1 MYSSSITSLQYFH
14 SQNASR
20 FSVLLLLWISALIDL
35 PQNLII
41 GGITLSS
48 ALTIGMVCV
57 SGLLIFI
64 RPEIPKL
71 GLFRYFIIMAFCG
84 GTSFLWGSVDLK
96 QGIQN
101 YSILIL
107 FISCMFIA
115 TRESFI
121 SQNLYDKIIET
132 IYKLAIPTLI
142 IYILISAME
151 NGKQIMFPRAF
162 ALYALIVL
170 SIYLAKSRNGHKFS
184 FFMALVVI
192 GTIGYSL
199 SRTAL
204 AVAIILL
211 LLSRIKLNF
220 RGIFSFLLIGTIAF
234 SGFYLA
240 IKNIPQL
247 NERFFMGDMKFEVAG
262 IPINAMGRAELW
274 NSTLNSYKEYLIFGQ
289 GVGSSEKLL
298 RSGGFVTTHPHNDYL
313 RILHD
318 YGAIGLLL
326 WIVGFIKLL
335 NVTWR
340 NWHKSEKIGIPS
352 TIHVAAFLLLVALSL
367 MMFTDNPMVCG
378 FFMAP
383 LGIVVGTSMGLG
395 RNVSNEKFTS

>member
-1 MYSSSITSLQYFH
+1 MYSSSITNLQYSH
-14 SQNASR
+14 SPNASR

-35 PQNLII
+35 PRNIII

-71 GLFRYFIIMAFCG
+71 CLFRYFIIMAFCG
-84 GTSFLWGSVDLK
+84 GMSFLWASVDLK
-96 QGIQN
+96 QGIHN

-107 FISCMFIA
+107 FICCMFIA

-121 SQNLYDKIIET
+121 SLNFHEKIIKT
-132 IYKLAIPTLI
+132 IYILGIPTLI
-142 IYILISAME
+142 IYILTSSME
-151 NGKQIMFPRAF
+151 NGKQILYPRAF
-162 ALYALIVL
+162 AIYALIVL

-184 FFMALVVI
+184 SFMTLVIV

-204 AVAIILL
+204 VVAIILL

-220 RGIFSFLLIGTIAF
+220 KGIFRLLLIGTITLC
-234 SGFYLA
+234 GFYIA

-247 NERFFMGDMKFEVAG
+247 NERFFSGDMKFEVG
-262 IPINAMGRAELW
+262 GVPINATGRAEIW
-274 NSTLNSYKEYLIFGQ
+274 NSTLKSYKEFPIFGQ

-298 RSGGFVTTHPHNDYL
+298 KDQKFVTTHPHNDYL

-318 YGAIGLLL
+318 YGAIGLFL

-335 NVTWR
+335 NITWW
-340 NWHKSEKIGIPS
+340 NWYRSEKLGIPS

-367 MMFTDNPMVCG
+367 MMFTDNPIVYG

-383 LGIVVGTSMGLG
+383 IGIVVGTSMGLG
-395 RNVSNEKFTS
+395 KKVLNEKFAS